1 LVINRNTA
9 DVLHLYFDS
18 TSEISRWISNIE
30 KSLLLPANNSKK
42 SGKMEKPAP
51 VATSNEIRSKNNLVE
66 EPLPVQKKKTKYHAR
81 FTIDHMHMI
90 MYDKEI

>member
-1 LVINRNTA
+1 M
-9 DVLHLYFDS
+9 
-18 TSEISRWISNIE
+18 
-30 KSLLLPANNSKK
+30 PANNSKK

-90 MYDKEI
+90 MYDKEIELVSCDISKLKCNIIQSIERGFDLKLKDIELR

>member
-1 LVINRNTA
+1 
-9 DVLHLYFDS
+9 
-18 TSEISRWISNIE
+18 
-30 KSLLLPANNSKK
+30 
-42 SGKMEKPAP
+42 MEKPAP